1 MTGTASGSRRGGGIR
16 RGEARAGWLFVT
28 PAVAIVGVFLA
39 IPILLALW
47 VSFSDWN
54 GFRSPLNPNVNF
66 VGLDN
71 YAAITTD
78 TGLDQRNFGRAVR
91 NNLWYVVFVVPL
103 QTIVALL
110 LAVQVNR
117 AVLRGRG
124 FFRTAFYFPSV
135 TSTVAIVV
143 VFQFLFTASGAV
155 NAVLGFFGINGPNW
169 FNDPSGVFHNIL
181 AAVGVTSAPA
191 ALAESGPLGVTWWE
205 WLAGPSVAMSSLI
218 ILAIF
223 TTSGTFMLLFLAGL
237 QNIGAEVDEA
247 ARMDGAGPVR
257 TFFSVTLPMLRPTL
271 FTVLTLGLIGSWQVF
286 DQIYVLGGSTA
297 GGTIATPAFLA
308 YQTSFDD
315 LKWGQGAAIA
325 FILFVFIILLTL
337 FQRWVLRERDPKG
350 MGRSGRRAG
359 RGGAAD
365 PRRHEPDAASAA
377 VGADPADRALLTG
390 ADARED
396 GDAGPRDG
404 SRS

>member
-28 PAVAIVGVFLA
+28 PALVIVGVFLA

-66 VGLDN
+66 VGLEN
-71 YAAITTD
+71 YAAITVEP
-78 TGLDQRNFGRAVR
+78 GLDQENFGRSVR

-135 TSTVAIVV
+135 TSTVAIVI
-143 VFQFLFTASGAV
+143 VFQFLFTASGAI
-155 NAVLGFFGINGPNW
+155 NAVLGFFGIDGPNW

-181 AAVGVTSAPA
+181 AAVGITTAPE
-191 ALAESGPLGVTWWE
+191 ALATEGPLGITWWE

-218 ILAIF
+218 MLAIF

-237 QNIGAEVDEA
+237 QNIGGEIDEA

-257 TFFSVTLPMLRPTL
+257 TFFSITLPMLRPTI

-286 DQIYVLGGSTA
+286 DQIYVLGGSAA
-297 GGTIATPAFLA
+297 GGTITTPAFLA
-308 YQTSFDD
+308 YETSFDN

-337 FQRWVLRERDPKG
+337 FQRWLLRERDPK
-350 MGRSGRRAG
+350 APK
-359 RGGAAD
+359 
-365 PRRHEPDAASAA
+365 PRREEPDVDAAV
-377 VGADPADRALLTG
+377 VGADPTDRALLG
-390 ADARED
+390 GVDASDRD
-396 GDAGPRDG
+396 RTTNDG
-404 SRS
+404 SRR

>member
-16 RGEARAGWLFVT
+16 RGETRAGWLFVT
-28 PAVAIVGVFLA
+28 PAIVIVGVFLA
-39 IPILLALW
+39 VPILLALW

-66 VGLDN
+66 VGLEN
-71 YAAITTD
+71 YAAITTEP
-78 TGLDQRNFGRAVR
+78 GLDQQNFGRAVR

-103 QTIVALL
+103 QTIIALL

-117 AVLRGRG
+117 AVLRGQG

-135 TSTVAIVV
+135 TSTVAIVI

-169 FNDPSGVFHNIL
+169 LNDPSGIFHNLL
-181 AAVGVTSAPA
+181 ATVGVTSAPP
-191 ALAESGPLGVTWWE
+191 ALDQGGPLGITWWE
-205 WLAGPSVAMSSLI
+205 WFAGPSVAMSTLI
-218 ILAIF
+218 MLAIF

-237 QNIGAEVDEA
+237 QNIGAEIDEA
-247 ARMDGAGPVR
+247 SRIDGAGPIR
-257 TFFSVTLPMLRPTL
+257 SFFSITVPMLRPTI

-286 DQIYVLGGSTA
+286 DQIYVLGGSTG
-297 GGTIATPAFLA
+297 GGTIRTPAFLA
-308 YQTSFDD
+308 YETSFNN

-337 FQRWVLRERDPKG
+337 FQRWVLRDRDPKG
-350 MGRSGRRAG
+350 MGRGGRRSGRPAAG
-359 RGGAAD
+359 D
-365 PRRHEPDAASAA
+365 DVRRHEPDATSAV
-377 VGADPADRALLTG
+377 VGADPADRALLAG
-390 ADARED
+390 ADATED
-396 GDAGPRDG
+396 GDAGPRER
-404 SRS
+404 SR

>member
-1 MTGTASGSRRGGGIR
+1 MTGTPSGSRRGGGIR

-28 PAVAIVGVFLA
+28 PAVVITGVFLV
-39 IPILLALW
+39 IPIFLALW

-54 GFRSPLNPNVNF
+54 GFRSPLAPTVGF

-71 YAAITTD
+71 YAAITTES
-78 TGLDQRNFGRAVR
+78 GLDQENFGRAVR

-117 AVLRGRG
+117 AALRGRG

-135 TSTVAIVV
+135 TSTVAIVI

-155 NAVLGFFGINGPNW
+155 NAVLRAFGISGPNW
-169 FNDPSGVFHNIL
+169 FNDPSGVFHNLL
-181 AAVGVTSAPA
+181 AAFGISAAPA
-191 ALAESGPLGVTWWE
+191 ALQATGPLGISWWE

-218 ILAIF
+218 ALAIF

-237 QNIGAEVDEA
+237 QSIGAEIDEA
-247 ARMDGAGPVR
+247 ARVDGAGPVR
-257 TFFSVTLPMLRPTL
+257 TFFSITLPMLRPTL

-286 DQIYVLGGSTA
+286 DQIYVLGGTTA

-308 YQTSFDD
+308 YSTSFDD
-315 LKWGQGAAIA
+315 LQWGQGAAIA

-337 FQRWVLRERDPKG
+337 LQRWILRERDAKETRP
-350 MGRSGRRAG
+350 RSRRA
-359 RGGAAD
+359 
-365 PRRHEPDAASAA
+365 PDATAGA
-377 VGADPADRALLTG
+377 VGADPADRVLVG
-390 ADARED
+390 ADARSD
-396 GDAGPRDG
+396 AAKGD
-404 SRS
+404 RS